1 MFNFYT
7 AIIIFGYF
15 LQRHDLKTIGRQC
28 EGGERQLSNKGR
40 ATKCV
45 VNKRLQAFSADRIYQ
60 ELLVLCV

>member
-7 AIIIFGYF
+7 AIIIFGCF
-15 LQRHDLKTIGRQC
+15 IQKHDLKTIGSQC

-45 VNKRLQAFSADRIYQ
+45 VNKRLYAFRADRI
-60 ELLVLCV
+60 